1 MLTEKTLRR
10 LLWAMAQP
18 RTFYVLGAGA
28 SYGLIPVTKDLRRII
43 KAEYHSIGVYPV
55 TRASWSPLFERVIGE
70 VSPYEDDLEEILLTH
85 MPHEALEFLAQR
97 ALWRPSSDVVPPQYA
112 VFEFVP
118 APATLF
124 NFNLD
129 GLASLHC
136 SHRHVVLEPHGRV
149 DVPWLEHED
158 YRELLEGAVVYEV
171 RVPHLT
177 PKLLP
182 GPEPEDI
189 TLGPSYTEAQRLI
202 RRARAMIIL
211 GYSFGQR
218 GTTFDDTQSF
228 EFLAALLK
236 NHHCP
241 VLVISTTP
249 AELTERLRDRLS
261 TYDVH
266 SIPLRWELF
275 SGLLLASIN
284 PVEGISPH
292 WCAKRLRSL
301 VYAYERGLDAM

>member
-1 MLTEKTLRR
+1 
-10 LLWAMAQP
+10 MAQP

-28 SYGLIPVTKDLRRII
+28 SYGLIPVTKSLRQII
-43 KAEYHSIGVYPV
+43 KAEYHSVGVYPV
-55 TRASWSPLFERVIGE
+55 TRASSSPLFERVIGE
-70 VSPYEDDLEEILLTH
+70 IAPYEDDLQEILLTH
-85 MPHEALEFLAQR
+85 MPEEALDFLAQR
-97 ALWRPSSDVVPPQYA
+97 ALWRPSSDVNPPQYA

-118 APATLF
+118 ASATFF

-136 SHRHVVLEPHGRV
+136 SHRHIVLEPHGRI
-149 DVPWLEHED
+149 DVPWLEHEGYQD
-158 YRELLEGAVVYEV
+158 LLEGTVVYEV
-171 RVPHLT
+171 RVPHLA

-189 TLGPSYTEAQRLI
+189 TRGPSYTEAQKLFRH
-202 RRARAMIIL
+202 AQAMIIL

-218 GTTFDDTQSF
+218 STIFDDKQSF

-236 NHHCP
+236 SHPRP

-261 TYDVH
+261 TYNVH
-266 SIPLRWELF
+266 SISLRWELF
-275 SGLLLASIN
+275 SGLLLASID
-284 PVEGISPH
+284 PAEGISPH

-301 VYAYERGLDAM
+301 AYAYERGLDAM